1 MIKNFTK
8 QFREPNDVLFIMGY
22 YEKGSNNMNGLEP
35 TICKSLE
42 KYLKMQDL
50 ALIQ

>member
-8 QFREPNDVLFIMGY
+8 KFGNPNDVLFIMGDY
-22 YEKGSNNMNGLEP
+22 DKGNNNMSCLEP

-42 KYLKMQDL
+42 EYLRMLDL
-50 ALIQ
+50 EPI